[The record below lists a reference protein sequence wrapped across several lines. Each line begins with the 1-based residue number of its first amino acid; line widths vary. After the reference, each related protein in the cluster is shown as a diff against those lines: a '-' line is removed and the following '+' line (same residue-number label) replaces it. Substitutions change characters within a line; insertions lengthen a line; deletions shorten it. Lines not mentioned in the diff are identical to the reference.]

1 MSDRRLVR
9 QLAREWLVTLLAL
22 ALVIAPFGCQIQSI
36 IDGGS
41 DNTDGDSLDTHTA
54 GMFLNEDTSDPLMVA
69 GRNAAGDAFYVY
81 GTRAVGGA
89 VGEVESILIRTAA
102 GQQALMVFELG
113 RPVYLEGPDGSYAR
127 ITYNEVSLQRL
138 QATVVVYDAVTQ
150 TTETAE
156 AEVDLQKTA
165 TEVAALV
172 ESVTGRTLELPT
184 APADTAKL
192 SQRALGPL
200 CRCSW
205 WCRCWRSATYDCD
218 YGPDDDGGIRRGD
231 RRVPG
236 GGRGGIL
243 AAVHVR
249 RAMGEVTF
257 GWSPCPAGHLH
268 RAAAAAGHPRH
279 HQVNARWRSD
289 LYTASVRAACE

>member
-200 CRCSW
+200 LQVLLV
-205 WCRCWRSATYDCD
+205 
-218 YGPDDDGGIRRGD
+218 
-231 RRVPG
+231 VPMLALSHLMIVIMG
-236 GGRGGIL
+236 QL
-243 AAVHVR
+243 MTAVFAAVTV
-249 RAMGEVTF
+249 AFQAAVVAAFWPLFMFAALLGEVTI
-257 GWSPCPAGHLH
+257 
-268 RAAAAAGHPRH
+268 R
-279 HQVNARWRSD
+279 VE
-289 LYTASVRAACE
+289 SVPLLDIFIELPPPPDIRVIIK

>member
-200 CRCSW
+200 LQVLLV
-205 WCRCWRSATYDCD
+205 
-218 YGPDDDGGIRRGD
+218 
-231 RRVPG
+231 VPMLALSQLMIVIMG
-236 GGRGGIL
+236 QMMTAVF
-243 AAVHVR
+243 AAVTV
-249 RAMGEVTF
+249 AFQAAVVAAFWPLFMFAALLGEVTV
-257 GWSPCPAGHLH
+257 
-268 RAAAAAGHPRH
+268 R
-279 HQVNARWRSD
+279 VE
-289 LYTASVRAACE
+289 SVPLLDIFIELPPPPDIRVIIK

>member
-1 MSDRRLVR
+1 MSNRRLVR

-22 ALVIAPFGCQIQSI
+22 ALVIAPFGCQIQSF

-54 GMFLNEDTSDPLMVA
+54 GMFLNEDASDPLMVA

-89 VGEVESILIRTAA
+89 VGEVESVLIQTAA
-102 GQQALMVFELG
+102 GQQALIVFELG

-127 ITYNEVSLQRL
+127 ITYNDVSLQRL

-165 TEVAALV
+165 AEVAALV

-192 SQRALGPL
+192 GQRALGPL
-200 CRCSW
+200 LQVLLV
-205 WCRCWRSATYDCD
+205 
-218 YGPDDDGGIRRGD
+218 
-231 RRVPG
+231 VPMLALSHLMIVIMG
-236 GGRGGIL
+236 QL
-243 AAVHVR
+243 MTAVFAAVTV
-249 RAMGEVTF
+249 AFQAAVVAAFWPLFVFAALLGEVTI
-257 GWSPCPAGHLH
+257 
-268 RAAAAAGHPRH
+268 R
-279 HQVNARWRSD
+279 VE
-289 LYTASVRAACE
+289 SVPLLDIFIELPPPPDIRVIIK

>member
-1 MSDRRLVR
+1 VR

-81 GTRAVGGA
+81 GARAVGGA

-200 CRCSW
+200 LQVLLV
-205 WCRCWRSATYDCD
+205 
-218 YGPDDDGGIRRGD
+218 
-231 RRVPG
+231 VPMLALSQLMIVIMG
-236 GGRGGIL
+236 QMMTAVF
-243 AAVHVR
+243 AAVTV
-249 RAMGEVTF
+249 AFQAAVVAAFWPLFMFAALLGEVTV
-257 GWSPCPAGHLH
+257 
-268 RAAAAAGHPRH
+268 R
-279 HQVNARWRSD
+279 VE
-289 LYTASVRAACE
+289 SVPLLDIFIELPPPPDIRVIIK

>member
-1 MSDRRLVR
+1 MSTRKLVR
-9 QLAREWLVTLLAL
+9 QLVREWLVTLLAL
-22 ALVIAPFGCQIQSI
+22 SLVIAPFGCQLQSI
-36 IDGGS
+36 FDGGA
-41 DNTDGDSLDTHTA
+41 DNTGGNTLDTHTA
-54 GMFLNEDTSDPLMVA
+54 GMFLNEDTRDPLMVA

-102 GQQALMVFELG
+102 GQQALIVFELG

-156 AEVDLQKTA
+156 AEVDLQKSA
-165 TEVAALV
+165 AEVAALV
-172 ESVTGRTLELPT
+172 ESVTGRTLEIPT

-200 CRCSW
+200 LQVLLV
-205 WCRCWRSATYDCD
+205 
-218 YGPDDDGGIRRGD
+218 
-231 RRVPG
+231 VP
-236 GGRGGIL
+236 IL
-243 AAVHVR
+243 ALSHLMIVIMGQLMTAVFAAVTV
-249 RAMGEVTF
+249 AFQAAVVAAFWPLFVFAALLGEVTI
-257 GWSPCPAGHLH
+257 
-268 RAAAAAGHPRH
+268 R
-279 HQVNARWRSD
+279 VE
-289 LYTASVRAACE
+289 SVPLLDIFIELPPPPDIRVIIK

>member
-81 GTRAVGGA
+81 GARAVGGA

-102 GQQALMVFELG
+102 GQEALIVFELG

-200 CRCSW
+200 LQVLLV
-205 WCRCWRSATYDCD
+205 
-218 YGPDDDGGIRRGD
+218 
-231 RRVPG
+231 VPMLALSHLMIVIMG
-236 GGRGGIL
+236 QL
-243 AAVHVR
+243 MTAVFAAVTV
-249 RAMGEVTF
+249 AFQAAVVAAFWPLFMFAALLGEVTI
-257 GWSPCPAGHLH
+257 
-268 RAAAAAGHPRH
+268 R
-279 HQVNARWRSD
+279 VE
-289 LYTASVRAACE
+289 SVPLLDIFIELPPPPDIRVIIK

>member
-127 ITYNEVSLQRL
+127 ITYNEVSLERL

-150 TTETAE
+150 TIETAE

-200 CRCSW
+200 LQVLLV
-205 WCRCWRSATYDCD
+205 
-218 YGPDDDGGIRRGD
+218 
-231 RRVPG
+231 VPMLALSQLMIVIMG
-236 GGRGGIL
+236 QMMTAVF
-243 AAVHVR
+243 AAVTV
-249 RAMGEVTF
+249 AFQAAVVAAFWPLFMFAALLGEVTV
-257 GWSPCPAGHLH
+257 
-268 RAAAAAGHPRH
+268 R
-279 HQVNARWRSD
+279 VE
-289 LYTASVRAACE
+289 SVPLLDIFIELPPPPDIRVIIK

>member
-81 GTRAVGGA
+81 GTRAAGGA

-200 CRCSW
+200 LQVLLV
-205 WCRCWRSATYDCD
+205 
-218 YGPDDDGGIRRGD
+218 
-231 RRVPG
+231 VPMLALSHLMIVIMG
-236 GGRGGIL
+236 QL
-243 AAVHVR
+243 MTAVFAAVTV
-249 RAMGEVTF
+249 AFQAAVVAAFWPLFMFAALLGEVTI
-257 GWSPCPAGHLH
+257 
-268 RAAAAAGHPRH
+268 R
-279 HQVNARWRSD
+279 VE
-289 LYTASVRAACE
+289 SVPLLDIFIELPPPPDIRVIIK

>member
-1 MSDRRLVR
+1 MMSDRRLVR

-127 ITYNEVSLQRL
+127 ITYNEVSLERL

-150 TTETAE
+150 TIETAE

-200 CRCSW
+200 LQVLLV
-205 WCRCWRSATYDCD
+205 
-218 YGPDDDGGIRRGD
+218 
-231 RRVPG
+231 VPMLALSQLMIVIMG
-236 GGRGGIL
+236 QMMTAVF
-243 AAVHVR
+243 AAVTV
-249 RAMGEVTF
+249 AFQAAVVAAFWPLFMFAALLGEVTV
-257 GWSPCPAGHLH
+257 
-268 RAAAAAGHPRH
+268 R
-279 HQVNARWRSD
+279 VE
-289 LYTASVRAACE
+289 SVPLLDIFIELPPPPDIRVIIK

>member
-81 GTRAVGGA
+81 GARAVGGA

-200 CRCSW
+200 LQVLLV
-205 WCRCWRSATYDCD
+205 
-218 YGPDDDGGIRRGD
+218 
-231 RRVPG
+231 VPMLALSHLMIVIMG
-236 GGRGGIL
+236 QL
-243 AAVHVR
+243 MTAVFAAVTV
-249 RAMGEVTF
+249 AFQAAVVAAFWPLFMFAALLGEVTV
-257 GWSPCPAGHLH
+257 
-268 RAAAAAGHPRH
+268 R
-279 HQVNARWRSD
+279 VE
-289 LYTASVRAACE
+289 SVPLLDIFIELPPPPDIRVIIK

>member
-200 CRCSW
+200 LQVLLV
-205 WCRCWRSATYDCD
+205 
-218 YGPDDDGGIRRGD
+218 
-231 RRVPG
+231 VPMLALSHLMIVIMG
-236 GGRGGIL
+236 QL
-243 AAVHVR
+243 MTAVFAAVTV
-249 RAMGEVTF
+249 AFQAAVVAAFWPLFMFAALLGEVTI
-257 GWSPCPAGHLH
+257 
-268 RAAAAAGHPRH
+268 R
-279 HQVNARWRSD
+279 VE
-289 LYTASVRAACE
+289 SVPLLDIIIELPPPPDIRVIIK

>member
-102 GQQALMVFELG
+102 GQEALIVFELG

-200 CRCSW
+200 LQVLLV
-205 WCRCWRSATYDCD
+205 
-218 YGPDDDGGIRRGD
+218 
-231 RRVPG
+231 VPMLALSQLMIVIMG
-236 GGRGGIL
+236 QMMTAVF
-243 AAVHVR
+243 AAVTV
-249 RAMGEVTF
+249 AFQAAVVAAFWPLFMFAALLGEVTV
-257 GWSPCPAGHLH
+257 
-268 RAAAAAGHPRH
+268 R
-279 HQVNARWRSD
+279 VE
-289 LYTASVRAACE
+289 SVPLLDIFIELPPPPDIRVIIK